1 MLRFEPFNDKGGGYL
16 KFLPVL
22 VGDGTLMSPPG
33 DIFDQ
38 PLGKKLVQYRGNLS
52 TIKGIM

>member
-22 VGDGTLMSPPG
+22 VGNGTLMSPPG